1 MKNNTMTF
9 AMIFIIVGLIALTL
23 IMLVLTGENG
33 VINQEK
39 ESYNE
44 THQEEFF
51 EDNNTVVVNK

>member
-33 VINQEK
+33 IINQEK
-39 ESYNE
+39 EAYNQ
-44 THQEEFF
+44 THQEEFL
-51 EDNNTVVVNK
+51 EDDNTVVVNK